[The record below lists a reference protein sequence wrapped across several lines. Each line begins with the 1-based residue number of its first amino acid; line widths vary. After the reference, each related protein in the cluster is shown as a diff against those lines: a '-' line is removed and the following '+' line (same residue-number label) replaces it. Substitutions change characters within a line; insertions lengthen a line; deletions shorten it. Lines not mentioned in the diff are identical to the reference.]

1 MVPIRGP
8 GSIRCISVLVAL
20 ISSPVTV
27 RSMRTTS
34 QLRAYTMLEVAATLA
49 VVAILS
55 IMVYGVNQGVERTGV
70 ETQSRRGLVALVS
83 AQGLRHDTVGS
94 FASSIADLEETLVN
108 YSYVSGSSPS
118 TSDTEL
124 SVSTATVGGE
134 DVVAV
139 AVLSARGR
147 CFTMRSYEPG
157 SSQED
162 AKRVFEADAGVS
174 CTGQF
179 ALTSSGGNSW

>member
-1 MVPIRGP
+1 
-8 GSIRCISVLVAL
+8 
-20 ISSPVTV
+20 
-27 RSMRTTS
+27 
-34 QLRAYTMLEVAATLA
+34 MLEVAATLA

-55 IMVYGVNQGVERTGV
+55 ILVYGVNQGVERTGV
-70 ETQSRRGLVALVS
+70 ETQARRGVVALVS
-83 AQGLRHDTVGS
+83 AQWLRHDTVGS
-94 FASSIADLEETLVN
+94 FASSISDLEETLVN
-108 YSYVSGSSPS
+108 YTYVSGSSPS

-124 SVSTATVGGE
+124 SVATTTIGGE

-157 SSQED
+157 SSQQD
-162 AKRVFEADAGVS
+162 SKRVFDVDAGVS

-179 ALTSSGGNSW
+179 ALSSSGGNAW